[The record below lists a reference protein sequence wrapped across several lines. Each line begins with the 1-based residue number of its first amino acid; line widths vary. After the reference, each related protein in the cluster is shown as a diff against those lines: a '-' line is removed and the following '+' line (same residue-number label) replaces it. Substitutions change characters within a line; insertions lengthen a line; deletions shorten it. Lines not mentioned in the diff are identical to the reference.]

1 MNNMKAKL
9 WDGNVSLVETKAN
22 SAVFTVKPKGNGAYS
37 AADPEAIVARLIE
50 AKVSVDGWAL
60 WLDGD
65 FGSLNRAKGKYG
77 SPYTAAQFAKAVKAA
92 ETVELVAV
100 RRKWPSPVL
109 KLTTAD
115 AVKASPAAN
124 PNAPR
129 EL

>member
-1 MNNMKAKL
+1 MSAKL
-9 WDGNVSLVETKAN
+9 WDGNVSLVETKHG

-37 AADPEAIVARLIE
+37 AADPEAIVGRLVE
-50 AKVSVDGWAL
+50 AKVSVDGWAV

-65 FGSLNRAKGKYG
+65 FGSLNRPKGKYG
-77 SPYTAAQFAKAVKAA
+77 AAYTAAQFLKAVKAA

-100 RRKWPSPVL
+100 RRKWPSPVI
-109 KLTTAD
+109 KLTSKD
-115 AVKASPAAN
+115 AVASKAAAS